1 MPGALGESVIIAA
14 PLLIAAIVMAVRFVG
29 CSFSPQASANTPYS
43 TAILGT
49 AGLVSFWRLNE
60 ASATSAVDSK
70 DGNQGAYQGAVMP
83 HVPGLVSPDS
93 QDSDNFAAQFDG
105 QTGYVDVQFN
115 ANLNQPAFTVEALV
129 QPSGTGSGTQVI
141 VSSDT
146 GYQLALSGTVFQAS
160 IAVGGTLQSPVE
172 VDAGAEG
179 GPPYYVAMTYDGKT
193 LDLYVNPA
201 ASDGQTNFLDNEN
214 PGNGRF
220 NSAQIGAYQPATS
233 GALRIG
239 ASADAGPAEFLSGV
253 IQNVAVYD
261 VALDF
266 ETIVDHFWIFAT
278 GYSPYLPPPGS
289 GFSGEGSLSVTAA
302 FPANPPAS
310 TEYPL
315 AGNYTYDIPYWCI
328 YIDLILLGG
337 GGGGANA
344 IGGVIPGAGGQAG
357 FWTTTTVQRGPDIP
371 FTTTSIAI
379 TVGPG
384 GAGAVNG
391 APTTATATGMA
402 PQTAIGGT
410 QGAGTNGTTGDS
422 PGNQIYNGVTYT
434 GGAAQNTPGAP
445 GNTPGGGG
453 GGANPLA
460 GAPNPGAG
468 GHGAAWV
475 VARQT

>member
-1 MPGALGESVIIAA
+1 MPDPLIIAA
-14 PLLIAAIVMAVRFVG
+14 PLLIAAVVMALRFVG

-43 TAILGT
+43 TAILQT

-60 ASATSAVDSK
+60 PSGSTATDSM
-70 DGNQGAYQGAVMP
+70 DGNNGTYEGTVSP
-83 HVPGLVSPDS
+83 GVPGLVSSDS
-93 QDSDNFAAQFDG
+93 QDSHNFGAQFDG
-105 QTGYVDVQFN
+105 STSYVNVQFN
-115 ANLNQPAFTVEALV
+115 ANLNPPKFSVEALV

-141 VSSDT
+141 VSSDA

-160 IAVGGTLQSPVE
+160 IAAGGALQPPVE

-179 GPPYYVAMTYDGKT
+179 GPPYYVAMTYDGAT

-201 ASDGQTNFLDNEN
+201 ASDGETNFLTNEN

-220 NSAQIGAYQPATS
+220 NSAPIGAYQPATS

-239 ASADAGPAEFLSGV
+239 ASADSGPGEFFSGV

-266 ETIVDHFWIFAT
+266 TTIVDHFWIFAT

-289 GFSGEGSLSVTAA
+289 GFQGEGTLSVTAA
-302 FPANPPAS
+302 FPANPPQS

-315 AGNYTYDIPYWCI
+315 AGNYTFDIPYWCT

-337 GGGGANA
+337 GGGGAAA

-357 FWTTTTVQRGPDIP
+357 FWTTTTVQRGPEIP

-384 GAGAVNG
+384 GGGAANG

-402 PQTAIGGT
+402 PQSALGGT
-410 QGAGTNGTTGDS
+410 QGAGTNGTTGES
-422 PGNQIYNGVTYT
+422 PGNQVFNGVPYT
-434 GGAAQNTPGAP
+434 GGAAQNAPGAA
-445 GNTPGGGG
+445 GNAPGGGG
-453 GGANPLA
+453 GGANPLL

-468 GHGAAWV
+468 AHGAAWV